1 MSDPSETEPSKT
13 SEHTLRRLED
23 WIAVL
28 SALATILLSLAIAA
42 LILERGS

>member
-1 MSDPSETEPSKT
+1 VSDPSETEPSKT
-13 SEHTLRRLED
+13 SESALSRLED

-42 LILERGS
+42 LIIERGS

>member
-13 SEHTLRRLED
+13 SGSALRRLED

-28 SALATILLSLAIAA
+28 SAFATILLSLAIAA

>member
-13 SEHTLRRLED
+13 SERALRRLED